1 MAYISFQPSDFFN
14 ASIYTGTASSQAL
27 TGVGFQPDLGWF
39 KARNATE
46 GQAWFDS
53 VRGANEAMYSNTTA
67 AQTTR
72 SSSVMSFD
80 SDGYTLGGDGDTNA
94 AYNYASWNWKGG
106 TTTGL
111 SGGTITPSP
120 YSFSATS
127 GFSII
132 RYAGNSTS
140 GATIPHGLGVAPEV
154 VMVKRINA
162 ISAWSMYWKV
172 LGATQY
178 IYLNIDAG
186 DSADSSFWNNT
197 APTSTVFSVGNAAYT
212 NTGYNYVAYCFAGVK
227 GYSKFGIYTGNGNT
241 DGPFV
246 YTGFRPACVIQKRSD
261 STGSWYIYD
270 NKREGYNPNNDYL
283 YPDGNYVEGTADT
296 IDLLSNGFKI
306 DGTTDTSQNASGGEY
321 IYAAFAE
328 FPFVSSNSIPT
339 VAR

>member
-1 MAYISFQPSDFFN
+1 MAYISFQPSDYFN
-14 ASIYTGTASSQAL
+14 VSIYTGTASSQTL

-39 KARNATE
+39 KSRNATE

-53 VRGANEAMYSNTTA
+53 VRGANEAMYCNTTA

-94 AYNYASWNWKGG
+94 AYNYGSWSWKAG

-111 SGGTITPSP
+111 SGGTITPSN

-127 GFSII
+127 GFSIV

-140 GATIPHGLGVAPEV
+140 GATIPHGLGVAPQL

-172 LGATQY
+172 LGATKY
-178 IYLNIDAG
+178 IYLNVSAG
-186 DSADSSFWNNT
+186 PSTDSSFWNDT
-197 APTSTVFSVGNAAYT
+197 APTSTVFSVGNAAYV
-212 NTGYNYVAYCFAGVK
+212 NTGYNYVAYCWAPVK
-227 GYSKFGIYTGNGNT
+227 GHSKFSSYVGNGNA
-241 DGPFV
+241 DGQFV
-246 YTGFRPACVIQKRSD
+246 YTGFRPAFVMIKYNGTNQWQLTDDKR
-261 STGSWYIYD
+261 
-270 NKREGYNPNNDYL
+270 GYNGDIETI
-283 YPDGNYVEGTADT
+283 YPDTAEVESGGDSM
-296 IDLLSNGFKI
+296 DLLSNGFKI
-306 DGTTDTSQNASGGEY
+306 RVSSANRNQNGVAY
-321 IYAAFAE
+321 YYAAFAK